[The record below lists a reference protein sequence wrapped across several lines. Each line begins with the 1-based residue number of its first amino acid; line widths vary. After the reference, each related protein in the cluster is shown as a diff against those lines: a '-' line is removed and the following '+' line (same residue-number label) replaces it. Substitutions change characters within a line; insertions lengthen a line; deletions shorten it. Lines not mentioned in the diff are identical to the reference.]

1 MKKNEHS
8 VIWHCYHTILAIE
21 LALVVVIEFIELML
35 LIQVGDL
42 FAEIMLKSKCI
53 EFDGYRCPNGYGQV
67 RYKNKVHYTHRFVWE
82 HTFGKI
88 PKGLYV
94 CHHCDNPPCINPDHL
109 FLGTAFDNSKDKQL
123 KEMAKSIPK
132 LARFLGEI
140 I

>member
-1 MKKNEHS
+1 
-8 VIWHCYHTILAIE
+8 
-21 LALVVVIEFIELML
+21 
-35 LIQVGDL
+35 
-42 FAEIMLKSKCI
+42 MLKSKCI

-67 RYKNKVHYTHRFVWE
+67 RYKNKVHYTHHFVWE

-88 PKGLYV
+88 PNRLCV

>member
-1 MKKNEHS
+1 
-8 VIWHCYHTILAIE
+8 
-21 LALVVVIEFIELML
+21 
-35 LIQVGDL
+35 
-42 FAEIMLKSKCI
+42 MLKGKCI
-53 EFDGYRCPNGYGQV
+53 EFAGYKSPTGYGELS
-67 RYKNKVHYTHRFVWE
+67 YKNKVWRAHRFVW
-82 HTFGKI
+82 TKAFGII